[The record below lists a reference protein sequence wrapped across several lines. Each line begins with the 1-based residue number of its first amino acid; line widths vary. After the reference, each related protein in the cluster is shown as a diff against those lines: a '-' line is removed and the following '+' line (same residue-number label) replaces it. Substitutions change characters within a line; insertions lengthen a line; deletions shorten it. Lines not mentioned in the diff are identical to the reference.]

1 VVRAVARYDRR
12 PCASRLLQDRL
23 ARGWR
28 PQPSPMVDGPQV
40 LGFAACLE
48 TGACPP
54 IVS

>member
-12 PCASRLLQDRL
+12 PCAARLLRDRL

-28 PQPSPMVDGPQV
+28 PQPSPMVEGPRV

-48 TGACPP
+48 AGTCPP
-54 IVS
+54 IAE